1 MDANLTIPWSKR
13 IQYLRW
19 AIRYTKSGFS
29 MLLGIGQG
37 AVNGIIRGNRP
48 TLYQVRR
55 IRLLERIFADDIE
68 NFKREVRKWRAV
80 KHAKLE
86 RDEIVYDAYNGTL
99 TRTVTHY
106 HGRAIIPTRP
116 EDIKALG
123 GMEAVSR
130 AASVQEKKYEVTE
143 ARRSSLRRVRRIVE
157 RKHRTRTNSTLA
169 RRMRE
174 EADRVEREL
183 VENNQE

>member
-1 MDANLTIPWSKR
+1 
-13 IQYLRW
+13 
-19 AIRYTKSGFS
+19 

-130 AASVQEKKYEVTE
+130 AASVQEKKYEVTDE
-143 ARRSSLRRVRRIVE
+143 GRERKRRICCHMRMVGKRRAE
-157 RKHRTRTNSTLA
+157 RNSTLA

-183 VENNQE
+183 AKDGSQ